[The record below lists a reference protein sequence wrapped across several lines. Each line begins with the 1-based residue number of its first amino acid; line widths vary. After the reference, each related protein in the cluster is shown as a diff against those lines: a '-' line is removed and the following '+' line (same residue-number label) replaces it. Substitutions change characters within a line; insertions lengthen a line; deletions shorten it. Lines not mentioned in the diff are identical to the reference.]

1 MEEKQKIT
9 LPWYVIVG
17 LMVVL
22 SVIAL
27 ILFARPLDTRLHDGE
42 TIPPEAITGPS
53 KD

>member
-27 ILFARPLDTRLHDGE
+27 ILCARPLDTRLHDGE